1 MPPLR
6 LLKADVMIIE
16 MRQKHNKGSTV
27 LQSSFITRLDALNA
41 VLTRRVSLL
50 CSLLAVIICLL
61 GFQWLKSQL
70 GGLMLDELQGY
81 DRDDVNTQMLL
92 YGETGRSLHLRFT
105 LLLDMV
111 FPFAYGAFFGGL
123 LVLAARGTFDRAILL
138 PVLAVMLLDFTENI
152 QLAFMLAQFPTVTD
166 AKYALASATTMGK
179 FWAIR
184 FFLWWLGGLVWL
196 EIVQSGARAP
206 ISRPAY
212 RPPSVVMICFISLC
226 PRKVMGNCAIMNKPV
241 AGAII
246 KTRKLTQSSSLKA
259 RQAISLAKV
268 AAREKTGPSAKTGCS
283 KLFRASRIVP
293 GRILSS
299 WRGRAGDR

>member
-1 MPPLR
+1 M
-6 LLKADVMIIE
+6 
-16 MRQKHNKGSTV
+16 
-27 LQSSFITRLDALNA
+27 QSSFITRLDALSA
-41 VLTRRVSLL
+41 VVTRRTTLL

-152 QLAFMLAQFPTVTD
+152 QLAFMLAQFPNVTD
-166 AKYALASATTMGK
+166 GQIALASATTMGK

-184 FFLWWLGGLVWL
+184 FFLWWLGGLVFW
-196 EIVQSGARAP
+196 
-206 ISRPAY
+206 
-212 RPPSVVMICFISLC
+212 
-226 PRKVMGNCAIMNKPV
+226 
-241 AGAII
+241 
-246 KTRKLTQSSSLKA
+246 
-259 RQAISLAKV
+259 
-268 AAREKTGPSAKTGCS
+268 
-283 KLFRASRIVP
+283 KLFKAACARRN
-293 GRILSS
+293 
-299 WRGRAGDR
+299 